1 MDLLGTFSIDWKTPL
16 ENLSE
21 VPVIN
26 KSGILINLKE
36 RQKKMFTS
44 GHRTKQFDCDLNLA
58 KVSIYISL
66 CRIFLRILFVDEN
79 HPTVYYPSMKW

>member
-1 MDLLGTFSIDWKTPL
+1 MDLLGTFSVDWKTPL

-58 KVSIYISL
+58 KVSIYIFVQN
-66 CRIFLRILFVDEN
+66 IFKNIVR
-79 HPTVYYPSMKW
+79 